1 MYSRRITYLDA
12 PLLKSLGI
20 GGCRDGRHRAS
31 AKRQFDNLSR
41 TPRGHYA
48 ISAAIGRANDVIEE
62 GRPMSVNGQPAQP
75 VDSCDLNPVKVR
87 AKVAATLELRLE
99 VSPAS

>member
-62 GRPMSVNGQPAQP
+62 GRPMSVNGTFRTSRD
-75 VDSCDLNPVKVR
+75 V
-87 AKVAATLELRLE
+87 RLE
-99 VSPAS
+99 SANGCKAEVGISGQPGPLMTLAA